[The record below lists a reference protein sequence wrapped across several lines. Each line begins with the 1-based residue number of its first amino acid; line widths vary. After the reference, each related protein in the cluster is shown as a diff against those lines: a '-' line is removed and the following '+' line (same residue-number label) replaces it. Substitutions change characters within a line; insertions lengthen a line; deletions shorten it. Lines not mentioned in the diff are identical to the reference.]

1 MKLSE
6 AKLFEIRQ
14 LQVSLFKKRKI
25 RNIPELI
32 TKVLRLYDR
41 IRIIFKDEKL
51 KKISPEKEISILE
64 KVLHNLNNA
73 LTNKIQT
80 IPSNEFKDLS
90 GINAWANDTLSAS
103 LRNLFDLN
111 KSDKGIG
118 HEYFKIYQPILS
130 LLLSQKKKIQIF
142 EIGIGTN
149 HLDIK
154 SNMGLSGTPGASL
167 RAFRDFNPNI
177 NVIGADIDERILFS
191 EERIKTVYLDQEK
204 PSSINLALNSTGE
217 CDLYIDDGLHNLESN
232 TNSYLS
238 FFNHAKIGSWIVIE
252 DIVNGS
258 NEIKVWELMAQLKS
272 HRAHS
277 YLVQS
282 KKALVFVSK
291 IIN

>member
-32 TKVLRLYDR
+32 TKVPRLYDR

-111 KSDKGIG
+111 KSDKGTG

-149 HLDIK
+149 HLEIK

-191 EERIKTVYLDQEK
+191 R
-204 PSSINLALNSTGE
+204 S
-217 CDLYIDDGLHNLESN
+217 ESKLF
-232 TNSYLS
+232 T
-238 FFNHAKIGSWIVIE
+238 
-252 DIVNGS
+252 
-258 NEIKVWELMAQLKS
+258 
-272 HRAHS
+272 
-277 YLVQS
+277 
-282 KKALVFVSK
+282 
-291 IIN
+291 

>member
-14 LQVSLFKKRKI
+14 LKVSLFKKRKF

-32 TKVLRLYDR
+32 TKVPRFYHR

-51 KKISPEKEISILE
+51 KKISLDKEISILE
-64 KVLHNLNNA
+64 KVLHNLNDA
-73 LTNKIQT
+73 LTNKIQI
-80 IPSNEFKDLS
+80 IPSSEFKDLS
-90 GINAWANDTLSAS
+90 SINAWASDTLSAS

-111 KSDKGIG
+111 KSDKGTG
-118 HEYFKIYQPILS
+118 NEYFKIYQPILS
-130 LLLSQKKKIQIF
+130 SLLSQKKKIKLF

-177 NVIGADIDERILFS
+177 DVIGADIDERILFS
-191 EERIKTVYLDQEK
+191 EKRIKTVYLDQEK
-204 PSSINLALNSTGE
+204 PSSINLALNSTGA

-238 FFNHAKIGSWIVIE
+238 FLNHAKIGSWIVIE
-252 DIVNGS
+252 DIVDGS
-258 NEIKVWELMAQLKS
+258 TEIKVWELMAQLTS
-272 HRAHS
+272 HKAQS

-282 KKALVFVSK
+282 KKALVFVCK